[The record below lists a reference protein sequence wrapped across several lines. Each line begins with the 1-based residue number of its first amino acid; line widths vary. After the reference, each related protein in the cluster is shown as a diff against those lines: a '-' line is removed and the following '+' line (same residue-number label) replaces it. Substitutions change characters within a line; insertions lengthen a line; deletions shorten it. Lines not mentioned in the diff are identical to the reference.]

1 MPVPSSRH
9 QLSQTEP
16 YRASLHTSPQRML
29 EAYAEFSRLPE
40 AMTPLPDGALNVL
53 AFHP

>member
-1 MPVPSSRH
+1 MPVASSRH
-9 QLSQTEP
+9 QLSHTEP
-16 YRASLHTSPQRML
+16 CRASLHTSPQRML

-40 AMTPLPDGALNVL
+40 AMTPVPYGTLNVL